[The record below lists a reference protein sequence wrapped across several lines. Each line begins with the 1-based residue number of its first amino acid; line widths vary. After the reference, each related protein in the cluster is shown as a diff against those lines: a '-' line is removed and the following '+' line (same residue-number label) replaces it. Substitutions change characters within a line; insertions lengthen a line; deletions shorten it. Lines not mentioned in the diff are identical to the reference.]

1 MMAQR
6 PHADGLARAEAGGI
20 SLRVRLTPK
29 SSRDEVAGVEV
40 TAEGEAVKARVRAVP
55 EDGKA
60 NAALETLIA
69 GWLGVA
75 KGAVSVVGGA
85 RSRVKRVSVSGDAAA
100 LLARVA
106 DRLGKS
112 G

>member
-1 MMAQR
+1 MAQP
-6 PHADGLARAEAGGI
+6 PHHEGPVRAEAGGI

-29 SSRDEVAGVEV
+29 SSRDEVAGVEA

-60 NAALETLIA
+60 NAALERLIA
-69 GWLGVA
+69 TWLGVA

-85 RSRVKRVSVSGDAAA
+85 KSRVKRVSVSGDGAV

-106 DRLGKS
+106 ERLGRS
-112 G
+112 S